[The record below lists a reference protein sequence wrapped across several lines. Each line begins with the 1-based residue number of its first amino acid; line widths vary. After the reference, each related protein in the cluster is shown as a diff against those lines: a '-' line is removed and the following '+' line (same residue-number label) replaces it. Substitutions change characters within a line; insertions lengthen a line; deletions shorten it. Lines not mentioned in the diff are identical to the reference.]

1 MAGAT
6 AAVELI
12 EFDCSA
18 FGPEQV
24 TVTLPIVNINPYDNV
39 SDDCTITVGGVEL
52 VMDISTALEMTYR
65 LCDALEIEYLEP
77 KE

>member
-1 MAGAT
+1 MAGASAT
-6 AAVELI
+6 VERI

-18 FGPEQV
+18 FAPEQV
-24 TVTLPIVNINPYDNV
+24 TVTLPKVHTHPYDNV